1 MVCFLC
7 GEGFSKNPF
16 LAFLGNVF
24 TRQDDLDSKLHDK
37 KSTQNVLPEGQFRPK
52 IFYAPNDSNVTGDII
67 RRANRT
73 FAAIGD
79 FGDAMDKAINCS
91 EEVVRRIPPNSP
103 QARNLDSVS
112 AEDLGTLLTE
122 VEPHYKGVER
132 AREIIP
138 V

>member
-24 TRQDDLDSKLHDK
+24 TRQDDLDSKLHSK
-37 KSTQNVLPEGQFRPK
+37 KSTRNVIPKGQFRPK
-52 IFYAPNDSNVTGDII
+52 IFYAPNNTSVTDDII

-79 FGDAMDKAINCS
+79 FSDAMDKAINCS
-91 EEVVRRIPPNSP
+91 DEVVRRIPPGSL
-103 QARNLDSVS
+103 QARNLDLVS
-112 AEDLGTLLTE
+112 AEDLGQSFLLFQ
-122 VEPHYKGVER
+122 VER
-132 AREIIP
+132 DLKLS
-138 V
+138 VSS